1 MQTAHMPQAAKWGRW
16 KLLGIVPL
24 MLLAGCQSSS
34 GTGALVGGGAGALL
48 GNGIAKAAGGSRTAG
63 TAIGGILGA
72 VGGAVVGDGM
82 DQQRAKGRAEGAAA
96 VAAQQ
101 NSARAPTI
109 EDIIA
114 LSTQGTHEQVI
125 INQIRS
131 TGAVYRLTSSDL
143 QNLQASMVPA
153 SVIAEMQMTANRPA
167 GSVVYQPAPRY
178 QRVVVVEEPPPAVGV
193 GFSYT
198 SGGRRR

>member
-48 GNGIAKAAGGSRTAG
+48 GNGIAKATGGSRTAG

-82 DQQRAKGRAEGAAA
+82 DQQRAKGRAEGAGLHFGD
-96 VAAQQ
+96 
-101 NSARAPTI
+101 
-109 EDIIA
+109 E
-114 LSTQGTHEQVI
+114 
-125 INQIRS
+125 
-131 TGAVYRLTSSDL
+131 
-143 QNLQASMVPA
+143 
-153 SVIAEMQMTANRPA
+153 ANRHDSP
-167 GSVVYQPAPRY
+167 VVRQFTEFGPSP
-178 QRVVVVEEPPPAVGV
+178 
-193 GFSYT
+193 F
-198 SGGRRR
+198 GGAKAQ